1 MRHETTSKRSIIG
14 LGGTLVLLVL
24 VLAAFARAAMGHP
37 AEDRIQALKTCLPVK
52 YGVDL
57 EKLRSGLLHNWKPV
71 STELPPPPAAY
82 LASLDQDMRIC
93 TIATG
98 LTDPTARTAI
108 YEAIAKD
115 IAIKTQD
122 CRKFGMGRMVPV
134 RVRTVLNGAPS
145 NGWQVFYRWVGSSLL
160 KAQELPFPT
169 LTSPAT
175 GELPPGMYEI
185 RAEKQGVPTLA
196 QAARPVTIVV
206 GLDAVKEVEIAVR

>member
-1 MRHETTSKRSIIG
+1 MRHETTSKRSIIS

-37 AEDRIQALKTCLPVK
+37 AEDRIQALKTCLPAR

-57 EKLRSGLLHNWKPV
+57 DKLRSGLLHNWKPV
-71 STELPPPPAAY
+71 STELPPPPTTY

-98 LTDPTARTAI
+98 LTDPTVRTAI
-108 YEAIAKD
+108 YEVIAKD

-134 RVRTVLNGAPS
+134 HVKTMLAGAPN
-145 NGWQVFYRWVGSSLL
+145 NGWQVFYKWVGSSLL
-160 KAQELPFPT
+160 KAQELPFAN

-175 GELPPGMYEI
+175 AELPPGMYEI
-185 RAEKQGVPTLA
+185 RVEKRGSPTLA
-196 QAARPVTIVV
+196 KAALPVTILV
-206 GLDAVKEVEIAVR
+206 GSEATKEVEIAVQ